1 VEDKN
6 ISTIHISDKT
16 NSSKICICRLI
27 TVSDQGAD
35 WLTFLIDILLTL
47 STAKIW
53 HTVSIKAGII
63 HVFGITLIKKEE
75 KNP

>member
-1 VEDKN
+1 MSTGSELNLQQMSQSSTDNMVQRYQKQLYISVSDRSQVEDKN

-35 WLTFLIDILLTL
+35 WLT
-47 STAKIW
+47 S
-53 HTVSIKAGII
+53 V
-63 HVFGITLIKKEE
+63 
-75 KNP
+75 

>member
-1 VEDKN
+1 VSSQCNFSAQIEQVEDKN

-35 WLTFLIDILLTL
+35 WLT
-47 STAKIW
+47 S
-53 HTVSIKAGII
+53 V
-63 HVFGITLIKKEE
+63 
-75 KNP
+75 